1 MLQIFYAVVRKVLK
15 SRDTL
20 PRDTL
25 EYIEALELVAKKAV
39 LLWVVMR
46 SSDKQAQTKAAD
58 VLHEALQRVD
68 FMNE

>member
-1 MLQIFYAVVRKVLK
+1 MVQIFLAVIRTVIK
-15 SRDTL
+15 SRTTL
-20 PRDTL
+20 PSDTL

-58 VLHEALQRVD
+58 ALHEALQRVD
-68 FMNE
+68 FMNK